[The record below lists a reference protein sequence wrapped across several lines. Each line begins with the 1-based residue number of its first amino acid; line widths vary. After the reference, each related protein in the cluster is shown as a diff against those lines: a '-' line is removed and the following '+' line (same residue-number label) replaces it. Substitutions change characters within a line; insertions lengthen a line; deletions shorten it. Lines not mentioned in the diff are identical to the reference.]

1 MDTLLDSRNRFRHIM
16 ANLQGSRL
24 ISEVDQAVGP
34 APPEPEPEPEPEC
47 VLSSASGTL
56 PAEQVAAEE
65 RGGVA
70 SRSLVHHQVSP
81 ADAAA
86 ARAATGRL
94 TWKELPLHE
103 PLFDGAFGCSVFQV
117 PSFASE
123 AECEGLI
130 AAAVKFAALY
140 EDKGQS
146 LVRVPVA
153 SNSAARRLHSRL
165 LERLLSFLES
175 EMSALAL
182 SLFGQDTELASMNVS
197 YSAGEPAV
205 NIYKSGGEFKP
216 HTDNEHLS
224 LLIPLDAPDTF
235 GGGGTAFWRAAT
247 HIKPDVPYDTL
258 QTPEHNERN
267 RWPPPDHCLKPA
279 LGTALLF
286 GGALLHAGLPVTWGT
301 RHLFV
306 MSFTLRPC
314 FVSRED

>member
-1 MDTLLDSRNRFRHIM
+1 MSGAAMRSD
-16 ANLQGSRL
+16 
-24 ISEVDQAVGP
+24 E
-34 APPEPEPEPEPEC
+34 APK
-47 VLSSASGTL
+47 
-56 PAEQVAAEE
+56 
-65 RGGVA
+65 
-70 SRSLVHHQVSP
+70 P

-94 TWKELPLHE
+94 TWKELQLRE
-103 PLFDGAFGCSVFQV
+103 PLFESTTEVFGCSVFELA
-117 PSFASE
+117 SFATE

-130 AAAVKFAALY
+130 AAAVKVAALY
-140 EDKGQS
+140 EDEEGQS
-146 LVRVPVA
+146 RVRVPVA
-153 SNSAARRLHSRL
+153 SSSAALRIHSRL
-165 LERLLSFLES
+165 VKRLLSFIES
-175 EMSALAL
+175 EMPALAL

-224 LLIPLDAPDTF
+224 LLIPLDAPGAF

-247 HIKPDVPYDTL
+247 HIKPDVPDDTL
-258 QTPEHNERN
+258 QTPEQNERN
-267 RWPPPDHCLKPA
+267 RWTPPDHCLKPA

-286 GGALLHAGLPVTWGT
+286 GGAVLHAGLPVTWGT